1 MNQIYTA
8 SVTLLALLVYFALTV
23 NVGRARGRY
32 GIKAPA
38 VTGNENF
45 ERAYR
50 VQMNTLEQLVFF
62 LPALW
67 LYAALVSDAG
77 AAVGGFIW
85 VIGRI
90 IYALAYTSDPATRGR
105 GVMIT
110 MLAQI
115 GLFLGAVYGV
125 VRALIG

>member
-1 MNQIYTA
+1 MRSIRGLHMNQIYAA
-8 SVTLLALLVYFALTV
+8 SVTLPALLVYSALTV

-38 VTGNENF
+38 VTGKENF

-50 VQMNTLEQLVFF
+50 IQMKTLEQLEFF

-67 LYAALVSDAG
+67 LYVRLVPVPAAS
-77 AAVGGFIW
+77 VGGLFWILA
-85 VIGRI
+85 RI
-90 IYALAYTSDPATRGR
+90 IYALAYTRALATRGR

-110 MLAQI
+110 MLAQ
-115 GLFLGAVYGV
+115 V
-125 VRALIG
+125 